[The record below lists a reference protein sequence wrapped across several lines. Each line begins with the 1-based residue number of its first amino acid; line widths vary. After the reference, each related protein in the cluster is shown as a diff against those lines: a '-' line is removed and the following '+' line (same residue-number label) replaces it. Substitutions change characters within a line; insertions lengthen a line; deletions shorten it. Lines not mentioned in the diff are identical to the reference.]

1 MKSYTLSLSRWHKV
15 AERLARIYTEL
26 TQNARNT
33 FNNTQIS
40 GYLGES
46 QVDRLRDHSKAHIAN
61 LHRAFRVQDAL
72 ANIRQAIGDTNAKT
86 GVARELA
93 EYDALTRRHKLLE
106 SILTA
111 QGSEMVTFDE
121 MSQLPKQIVAEDRY
135 DRSKGTV
142 RVRMLESEAFDTLKA
157 EAETLRTKIYGLT
170 DKISDL
176 NRERL
181 TLEISEDIAQEAG
194 L

>member
-15 AERLARIYTEL
+15 AERLARIYAEL
-26 TQNARNT
+26 TQNAKDT

-46 QVDRLRDHSKAHIAN
+46 KVDRLRELSKIQIAN
-61 LHRAFRVQDAL
+61 LQRAFRVQDAL
-72 ANIRQAIGDTNAKT
+72 AHIRQAVGEGNAKT
-86 GVARELA
+86 GVAKELA
-93 EYDALTRRHKLLE
+93 DYDALSRRHKLLE

-111 QGSEMVTFDE
+111 QDGEMVTFEE
-121 MSQLPKQIVAEDRY
+121 MRQLPSQIVTEDRY
-135 DRSKGTV
+135 DRGKAGV
-142 RVRMLESEAFDTLKA
+142 RVRMFDAQSFAALRA
-157 EAETLRTKIYGLT
+157 EADGLRTRIYALT
-170 DKISDL
+170 DRISDL

-181 TLEISEDIAQEAG
+181 TLELQEKIAQEAG